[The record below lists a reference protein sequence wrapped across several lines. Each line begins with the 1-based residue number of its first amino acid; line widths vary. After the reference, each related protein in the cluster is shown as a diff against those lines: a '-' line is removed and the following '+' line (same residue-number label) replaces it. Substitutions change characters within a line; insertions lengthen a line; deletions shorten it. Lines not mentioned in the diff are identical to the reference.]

1 MPGGFFVS
9 GRDDQHSMF
18 NVEPSMLDVHPASVK
33 ATLIAL
39 LLSSGAF
46 ATTISVVPVYEP
58 ISLHG
63 SDVDDIISDTGE
75 ALQATVLARP
85 MALTGAFPEDLVAAI
100 RTPHQLPTNNPN
112 YKVTEANLLVLCNV
126 GIRAETTDEGLLVS
140 LDVSQL
146 SIPVEVD
153 LTSRQLLKL
162 TLVALQR
169 TLEVYQSPQMEPL
182 KIIVAI
188 VGTTENNASLTDL
201 GATFTLE
208 ASP

>member
-1 MPGGFFVS
+1 
-9 GRDDQHSMF
+9 
-18 NVEPSMLDVHPASVK
+18 MLDVHPASVK